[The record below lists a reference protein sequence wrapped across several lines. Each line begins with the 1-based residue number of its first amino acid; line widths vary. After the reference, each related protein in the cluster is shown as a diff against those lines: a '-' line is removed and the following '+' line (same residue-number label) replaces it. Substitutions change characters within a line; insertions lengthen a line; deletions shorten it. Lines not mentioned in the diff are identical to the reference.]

1 MCKPMKSD
9 SSLEKVLKAV
19 SSKKRLEIFDYI
31 VNEKFL
37 IKTELIT
44 RFNLQR
50 AGLDFHLTALEEAGL
65 IGLLEIKI
73 KGRKYVYVYPKA
85 TWRIDLEVVET
96 NSLQNSLPPELIE
109 DDFSKLT
116 ENFWNDPSLIK
127 YPQTIRKILE
137 SLAHK
142 LSSNSTDYYCQR
154 CNNQLGIMKCLDCSK
169 LFCTDCAEIIKKS
182 DGAQITLCYDCIA
195 NQFS

>member
-1 MCKPMKSD
+1 MKSNT
-9 SSLEKVLKAV
+9 SLEKILKAV
-19 SSKKRLEIFDYI
+19 SSTKRLEIFDYI

-44 RFNLQR
+44 HFNLQR

-85 TWRIDLEVVET
+85 TWKIDLEITET
-96 NSLQNSLPPELIE
+96 NLLQESLPSELME
-109 DDFSKLT
+109 SEFVKLT
-116 ENFWNDPSLIK
+116 EQLWTDSSLMK
-127 YPQTIRKILE
+127 YPQTIKKVLE
-137 SLAHK
+137 SLAVK
-142 LSSNSTDYYCQR
+142 LSSNSTDYYCKR
-154 CNNQLGIMKCLDCSK
+154 CNNQLGIMKCFDCRN
-169 LFCTDCAEIIKKS
+169 LYCTECAEIIKKS
-182 DGAQITLCYDCIA
+182 DGVQITLCYDCIS

>member
-1 MCKPMKSD
+1 MKSD
-9 SSLEKVLKAV
+9 IPLEKILKAV
-19 SSKKRLEIFDYI
+19 SSKKRLEIFNYI
-31 VNEKFL
+31 LNEKFL

-44 RFNLQR
+44 YFNLQR

-96 NSLQNSLPPELIE
+96 KALQDTLPQELVE
-109 DDFSKLT
+109 DNFFKLT
-116 ENFWNDPSLIK
+116 EQFWTDSNLMK

-137 SLAHK
+137 SLAGK
-142 LSSNSTDYYCQR
+142 LKSNSSDYHCQR
-154 CNNQLGIMKCLDCSK
+154 CNNQLGIMKCQDCSQ
-169 LFCTDCAEIIKKS
+169 LFCPECAEIIKKA
-182 DGAQITLCYDCIA
+182 DGVKITLCYDCISA
-195 NQFS
+195 QFS

>member
-1 MCKPMKSD
+1 MKSD
-9 SSLEKVLKAV
+9 TSLEKILKAV
-19 SSKKRLEIFDYI
+19 SSKKRLELFNYI

-44 RFNLQR
+44 HFNLQR

-85 TWRIDLEVVET
+85 TWKIDLEIVET
-96 NSLQNSLPPELIE
+96 NALQDTLPQELVE
-109 DDFSKLT
+109 DDFFKMT
-116 ENFWNDPSLIK
+116 ELFWADSNLKK

-137 SLAHK
+137 SLALK
-142 LSSNSTDYYCQR
+142 LKSNASDYYCQR
-154 CNNQLGIMKCLDCSK
+154 CNNHLGIMKCHECSK
-169 LFCTDCAEIIKKS
+169 LFCPECAEIIKKS
-182 DGAQITLCYDCIA
+182 DGMRITLCYDCIS